1 MIFLS
6 AKDPDV
12 AAALRSCRLHV
23 YCSVAFSILAHVLM
37 FALPIYMI
45 NVFTRVLNSQSI
57 ETLIVLFIGFAIAIG
72 FKAVF
77 DSIISAL
84 SRRMSLRI
92 DRKLSARLAGALFTI
107 RASGNTITGAQV
119 FRDLEA
125 YRRFL
130 TGSGMPALLDGPW
143 AGLFLAVL
151 WILDPLVGTVAL
163 IAAIILSAGEIAK
176 YALTRASLERSN
188 RSSVGTFVSLDLY
201 LQNAEAVVGQGM
213 LQRIL
218 SRWMSGHRES
228 LGTHSRFARLSSGLN
243 AALGAGNQLF
253 LGLVIAVAAYQI
265 VMGNAPAA
273 ILFAAMILFR
283 FALQPVQ
290 RVITAYSEYIPVKQG
305 LERIEEAL
313 SAVPAPQEKMQVPR
327 PDGVLTV
334 KGLTYV
340 PPNTRRPILRNIN
353 FGVEAGRSLGI
364 VGLSGSG
371 KTTLA
376 RLITGCVK
384 PSAGNVRLDGNDV
397 WEWAQTGTRWYI
409 GYLPQSVQLL
419 PGSVADNISHFGEFD
434 EEAVTDA
441 AILAG
446 AHDMILRLPEGY
458 DTVVGAG
465 GFALSG
471 GQRQLIGLARAVA
484 GNPAMVVLDEPNAS
498 LDGPGEGAL
507 MNCIA
512 SLGEAGTTVVM
523 ISHRPNLVNQ
533 LDKTVLLKEG
543 EMVAFGET
551 EEVYARLGRP
561 VLVKRKD
568 AESA

>member
-1 MIFLS
+1 MFLS

-23 YCSVAFSILAHVLM
+23 YCSVAFSILAHILM
-37 FALPIYMI
+37 LALPIFMI
-45 NVFTRVLNSQSI
+45 NVFSRVLNSQSV
-57 ETLIVLFIGFAIAIG
+57 ETLIVLVIGFAIATG

-77 DSIISAL
+77 DAIVSAL

-92 DRKLSARLAGALFTI
+92 DRKLSTRLAGALFTI
-107 RASGNTITGAQV
+107 RASGNNITGAQV

-143 AGLFLAVL
+143 AALFLAVV
-151 WILDPLVGTVAL
+151 WILDPLVGLVTL
-163 IAAIILSAGEIAK
+163 LAAVILSAGEIAK
-176 YALTRASLERSN
+176 YAVTRASLDRSN
-188 RSSVGTFVSLDLY
+188 RSSVGSFVALDLY

-213 LQRIL
+213 LHRIL
-218 SRWMSGHRES
+218 SRWLTGHRTS
-228 LGTHSRFARLSSGLN
+228 LHAHTQFSRLSTTLT
-243 AALGAGNQLF
+243 AALSAGSQLF
-253 LGLVIAVAAYQI
+253 LGLVLAVAAYQI
-265 VMGNAPAA
+265 VMGNAPPA
-273 ILFAAMILFR
+273 ILFAAIILFR
-283 FALQPVQ
+283 FTLQPVQ

-305 LERIEEAL
+305 LERIEEVL
-313 SAVPAPQEKMQVPR
+313 STVPAPQEKMVVPR

-340 PPNTRRPILRNIN
+340 PPNSRRPILRNIN

-376 RLITGCVK
+376 RLITGCLK

-397 WEWAQTGTRWYI
+397 WEWAHTGTRWYI

-434 EEAVTDA
+434 DDAVTDA
-441 AILAG
+441 AVLAG
-446 AHDMILRLPEGY
+446 AHDMILRLPQGY

-484 GNPAMVVLDEPNAS
+484 GNPAMVVLDEPNAN

-512 SLGEAGTTVVM
+512 KLGEAGTTVVM

-551 EEVYARLGRP
+551 EDVYARLGRP
-561 VLVKRKD
+561 VLVKKKD
-568 AESA
+568 AENA